1 MLCNGPGDVACGG
14 AKALDLESRQCHCA
28 LCRSFELKTAEG
40 RARALMTELKDLRE
54 EKREAFQRAIAL
66 REEGLRVAL
75 AMSTVHPHPMSHGA
89 VQIIV
94 CLMSRCKL
102 HEPIAFSTTHSWKSE
117 SQNRYLP
124 SPLAAGFS
132 DFVLSNMYSLLAS
145 LRN

>member
-1 MLCNGPGDVACGG
+1 MHVEHPYPSLSASSHMLCNGPGDVACGG

-75 AMSTVHPHPMSHGA
+75 AMSTVHPASDESWCSTNY
-89 VQIIV
+89 
-94 CLMSRCKL
+94 CLLDEQMQV
-102 HEPIAFSTTHSWKSE
+102 A
-117 SQNRYLP
+117 
-124 SPLAAGFS
+124 
-132 DFVLSNMYSLLAS
+132 
-145 LRN
+145 